1 MISEAPIEAAKP
13 LVTLGDK
20 VKAYV
25 AVARLKAADGLSIAE
40 LSELIVSAMRMAI
53 AALDSIPVD
62 GVERKAIVIAFVGDI
77 FDEFAD
83 RVVPLPAWPV
93 WIIAKPTVRIIA
105 LAIAAGATEALLPLV
120 RSA

>member
-1 MISEAPIEAAKP
+1 
-13 LVTLGDK
+13 
-20 VKAYV
+20 
-25 AVARLKAADGLSIAE
+25 
-40 LSELIVSAMRMAI
+40 MAI

>member
-1 MISEAPIEAAKP
+1 MISEAPIAATKP
-13 LVTLGDK
+13 LVTLGEK

-53 AALDSIPVD
+53 AALDSIPV
-62 GVERKAIVIAFVGDI
+62 GGAERKAIVIAFVGDI

-83 RVVPLPAWPV
+83 RVVPLPAWPA